1 MHGLPASSRISSTL
15 PPLERDRL
23 HRRDRLCRFFGARYG
38 FTSGISRVDWQ
49 AIDIEDNAAEERN
62 VAITQRIRHATAPSP
77 HSEASQRQTLIR
89 RYQQVR
95 RFTEALCQPL
105 VTEDYVIQAMP
116 DVSPTKWHLAHTSW
130 FFETFVLA
138 SAIPDYR
145 SPQPRY
151 AYLFNSYYIA
161 AGARHCRPQRGLLS
175 RPTVEEVYQY
185 RAYVD
190 QRMVDVLEELAGEEL
205 DPWSPVV
212 ELGIH
217 HEQQHQELI
226 LTDLKYNF
234 AINPLR
240 PAYAESDTQHHRQ
253 AITAL
258 QWVSFPEGLHLIGH
272 DGQGFAYDNESPR
285 HRSFAEPFQLASRLV
300 TNGEYLAFMAD
311 GGYARPELWLSMG
324 WDTVQREGWQAP
336 LYWEE
341 RDGTWWMMTLA
352 GMQPVQEAEPVCHV
366 SYYEADAFA
375 RWAEARL
382 PTEVEWEIAAQPLP
396 IRGNF
401 VEQHLFHPTPA
412 GPTDTDGGLTQMF
425 GDVWE
430 WTQSHYSPYPG
441 YTPAP
446 GALGEYNGKFMANQ
460 FVLRGGSCATSVSH
474 IRPTYRNF
482 FPADARWQFMGI
494 RLARTVKG

>member
-1 MHGLPASSRISSTL
+1 M
-15 PPLERDRL
+15 
-23 HRRDRLCRFFGARYG
+23 
-38 FTSGISRVDWQ
+38 SGVAWQ
-49 AIDIEDNAAEERN
+49 AFDVKDNREEERN
-62 VAITQRIRHATAPSP
+62 VAITQRGHHATAPSVQT
-77 HSEASQRQTLIR
+77 EAPQWETLVR
-89 RYQQVR
+89 RYQRVR

-116 DVSPTKWHLAHTSW
+116 DVSPPKWHLAHTSW

-145 SPQPRY
+145 SPHASY

-161 AGARHCRPQRGLLS
+161 AGERHCRPKRGILS

-190 QRMVDVLEELAGEEL
+190 QQMADVLAGLEGESL
-205 DPWSPVV
+205 DTWSSIV
-212 ELGIH
+212 ELGLH

-234 AINPLR
+234 ASNPLR
-240 PAYAESDTQHHRQ
+240 PAYVTPDIPRRAQ
-253 AITAL
+253 AMTAL
-258 QWVSFPEGLHLIGH
+258 QWVNFPEGIYLIGH

-285 HRSFAEPFQLASRLV
+285 HRSFVEPFQLASRLV
-300 TNGEYLAFMAD
+300 TNGEYLAFIAD
-311 GGYARPELWLSMG
+311 GGYERPELWLSMG
-324 WDTVQREGWQAP
+324 WDMVQREGWHAP
-336 LYWEE
+336 LYWEKQ
-341 RDGTWWMMTLA
+341 DGTWWMMTLT
-352 GMQPVQEAEPVCHV
+352 GMQHVLEVEPVCHV
-366 SYYEADAFA
+366 SYYEADAYA

-382 PTEVEWEIAAQPLP
+382 PTEVEWEIAAMSLP

-401 VEQHLFHPTPA
+401 VEQQIFQPVPV
-412 GPTDTDGGLTQMF
+412 GQTDTAVPLAQMF

-460 FVLRGGSCATSVSH
+460 FVLRGGSCATSISH

-494 RLARTVKG
+494 RLARTIKE